1 MAIRKLKKGEC
12 KDIEEVT
19 IQFENCECFTFKRED
34 ISNIMLHSIRK
45 NISIC
50 LNAVIEDY
58 EAEDVWFVLPLEV
71 AQRKQKVFGFGEEET
86 FIDRVSKTKDITHF
100 YLKYNTGEEECVSC
114 VWEGD
119 NDFVN
124 PAQLS
129 GIEEEEYFCI
139 SISKDNVGKED
150 IDATMGY

>member
-1 MAIRKLKKGEC
+1 MAIRELKEGEC

-19 IQFENCECFTFKRED
+19 VQFENCECFSFKKED
-34 ISNIMLHSIRK
+34 VSNIVLHSIRK

-71 AQRKQKVFGFGEEET
+71 AQRKQPIFGFGEEES
-86 FIDRVSKTKDITHF
+86 FLDRVSKTKDITHF
-100 YLKYNTGEEECVSC
+100 YIRYNTGEEECISC
-114 VWEGD
+114 VWHGD
-119 NDFVN
+119 DDFIN

-139 SISKDNVGKED
+139 SISEDNVGKED
-150 IDATMGY
+150 IDETLGY